1 MATQQENEKI
11 IWVMGN
17 RQSVIIPM
25 EREVI
30 PEEGNP
36 YTDDFYPAEGD
47 VVKVVLTGSYRPY
60 IYTPEVDGNLLIVTD
75 NGTLPKGLY
84 GVQITV
90 TGSNGE
96 TRLRSFWDQ
105 QIVVTERNNS
115 VLKEWDE
122 FKKQDVKARAAVFFF
137 AKGDKGEPFTYQD
150 FTPEQIEDLKKPAYD
165 AAAEVAALEQ
175 NIEAAEALRV
185 EAEQGR
191 VDAETLRV
199 QTEQDRVGAEEERDT
214 EEGKRVV
221 AEQGRADAEALRVQA
236 ENQRGQAETLRGQA
250 ETQRQNAETLRG
262 QAEGTRQQNEQTRQ
276 NQETKREEDMGA
288 IKTDYANL
296 KLDYASVKSDAQQAT
311 SDANDAAQNAN
322 DKAGEA
328 NSAAQD
334 ANDKGTYAKNQ
345 GDYAKA
351 KANEIEDAKGTYQTL
366 DARLDAMDAATDD
379 RLEAITTE
387 QLNAIFN

>member
-1 MATQQENEKI
+1 MATQQQDNEKL

-25 EREVI
+25 EQEII
-30 PEEGNP
+30 PAEGDP
-36 YTDDFYPAEGD
+36 YTEDFYPAEDD
-47 VVKVVLTGSYRPY
+47 VVKVTLTGAYRPY
-60 IYTPEVDGNLLIVTD
+60 IYTPEIDGHLLILTD
-75 NGTLPKGLY
+75 PGTLPKGLY

-90 TGSNGE
+90 TGANGE

-105 QIVVTERNNS
+105 QIVVTEKNNS

-122 FKKQDVKARAAVFFF
+122 FKDQPVTARAAVFFF
-137 AKGDKGEPFTYQD
+137 AKGDKGDPFTYQD
-150 FTPEQIEDLKKPAYD
+150 FTQEQIEELQKPARD
-165 AAAEVAALEQ
+165 AAAE
-175 NIEAAEALRV
+175 I
-185 EAEQGR
+185 
-191 VDAETLRV
+191 
-199 QTEQDRVGAEEERDT
+199 TEDYNTNV
-214 EEGKRVV
+214 K
-221 AEQGRADAEALRVQA
+221 
-236 ENQRGQAETLRGQA
+236 
-250 ETQRQNAETLRG
+250 
-262 QAEGTRQQNEQTRQ
+262 
-276 NQETKREEDMGA
+276 EDYNTNV
-288 IKTDYANL
+288 KEDYAT
-296 KLDYASVKSDAQQAT
+296 VKQDAQQAT
-311 SDANDAAQNAN
+311 SDANNAAQNAN

-351 KANEIEDAKGTYQTL
+351 KADEIEDAKGTYQTL

>member
-1 MATQQENEKI
+1 
-11 IWVMGN
+11 MGN

-25 EREVI
+25 EQEII
-30 PEEGNP
+30 PAQGDP
-36 YTDDFYPAEGD
+36 YTEDFYPAEDD
-47 VVKVVLTGSYRPY
+47 VVKVTLTGAYRPY
-60 IYTPEVDGNLLIVTD
+60 IYTPEIDGHLLILTD
-75 NGTLPKGLY
+75 PGTLPKGLY

-90 TGSNGE
+90 TGANGE

-105 QIVVTERNNS
+105 QIVVTEKNNS

-122 FKKQDVKARAAVFFF
+122 FKDQPVTARAAVFFF
-137 AKGDKGEPFTYQD
+137 AKGDKGDPFTYQD
-150 FTPEQIEDLKKPAYD
+150 FTPEQIEELQKPARD
-165 AAAEVAALEQ
+165 AAAE
-175 NIEAAEALRV
+175 I
-185 EAEQGR
+185 
-191 VDAETLRV
+191 
-199 QTEQDRVGAEEERDT
+199 TEDYNTNVKE
-214 EEGKRVV
+214 
-221 AEQGRADAEALRVQA
+221 
-236 ENQRGQAETLRGQA
+236 
-250 ETQRQNAETLRG
+250 
-262 QAEGTRQQNEQTRQ
+262 
-276 NQETKREEDMGA
+276 
-288 IKTDYANL
+288 DYAT
-296 KLDYASVKSDAQQAT
+296 VKQDAQQAT

-351 KANEIEDAKGTYQTL
+351 KADEIEDAKGTYQTL